1 MRVKLLSCTPD
12 ALDVLLFTRSTRLS
26 MSPEGMQEIA
36 AWPQERKLE
45 ELEKARN
52 TIQSS
57 WEFIDYIFCIE
68 GVTRAFTH
76 QLVRTRSGSYA
87 QQSQRLVDMSN
98 FDYEIGSSIKEDE
111 AAEMVYVD
119 TMREIARS
127 YHKLVHDH
135 DIPSQDARGVL
146 PTNIH
151 TNIIA
156 KFNLRTLH
164 DTALKRLC
172 VRTQGEY
179 QDVFRAMRSAVLE
192 VHPWALD
199 FIHVQCAWD
208 GTCAFP
214 LFPREECEIKS
225 NVYDPANAIGYGGG
239 TPWSLSAIREFHK
252 DYSGKVQSVQPKA

>member
-164 DTALKRLC
+164 DTALTRLC

-179 QDVFRAMRSAVLE
+179 QEVFRAIRDAVLA
-192 VHPWALD
+192 VHPWARD

-214 LFPREECEIKS
+214 LFPSDGCDIKPSVYNPRTGKAYGRWTPRNTEEIRLHFAD
-225 NVYDPANAIGYGGG
+225 YTRQTQ
-239 TPWSLSAIREFHK
+239 TP
-252 DYSGKVQSVQPKA
+252 QPKA